1 METPAQKLE
10 RYSHTGEYLTQK
22 YFGAQ
27 RSQQPTSLQTFQ
39 VDENGN
45 VEHGVPISNYMN
57 AQVSYRQFFFIWYIC
72 LWQETNMMM
81 TNLVLW
87 WDCSWYSCSN
97 IHCGVRYWFFQSLG
111 SFHTLHFYCLFLASS
126 LWLWSI
132 QDIQGEWHWIC
143 YSIWYWFTWRLHQ
156 RGTWRIMIFIDWFLT
171 TVMNRILLK

>member
-57 AQVSYRQFFFIWYIC
+57 AQVNGASIGSFFIIIMYPRR
-72 LWQETNMMM
+72 ETNITMM
-81 TNLVLW
+81 TNIVLW
-87 WDCSWYSCSN
+87 
-97 IHCGVRYWFFQSLG
+97 
-111 SFHTLHFYCLFLASS
+111 
-126 LWLWSI
+126 
-132 QDIQGEWHWIC
+132 
-143 YSIWYWFTWRLHQ
+143 
-156 RGTWRIMIFIDWFLT
+156 
-171 TVMNRILLK
+171 

>member
-57 AQVSYRQFFFIWYIC
+57 AQVKLSAVFFYDVY

-87 WDCSWYSCSN
+87 
-97 IHCGVRYWFFQSLG
+97 
-111 SFHTLHFYCLFLASS
+111 
-126 LWLWSI
+126 
-132 QDIQGEWHWIC
+132 
-143 YSIWYWFTWRLHQ
+143 
-156 RGTWRIMIFIDWFLT
+156 
-171 TVMNRILLK
+171 